1 MGIFFEDKNGMR
13 LDTKYTSFSIE
24 DVDIENNKLA
34 DEKREILGRTI
45 SHRKINWLIFFLITG
60 LVILAGRIWYL
71 QITQGNYY
79 NAISEGNRVRIQSIK
94 PRRGIIYDINYEPL
108 VFNIPSFSLK
118 IIQSDLPKDENE
130 KNYLIKDVANLI
142 GEDPAK
148 IINLLEQKK
157 DYFYQPVIIK
167 ENIGYNIAVEL
178 YIRSINMPGIVLEE
192 VSKRLYASNDKL
204 NSISHILGYDG
215 KISEQELKENEDYLL
230 DDYIGKAGVE
240 QSFEKYLRGELGKSQ
255 IETNALGKRI
265 RIIAQKNAV
274 PGTDLVLSIDSDLQ
288 NYIENL
294 LKEELPGIK
303 KEKASVIAMDPRNG
317 GILSL
322 VSIPSFDNNLFV
334 NGISNEEYQNLIND
348 KNRPLFNRSIAGAYP
363 PGSTFKLLMAAIGLE
378 EGIINERT
386 TVRSVGGIWVGQWFF
401 PDWRAGG
408 HGIVDVKRAIANSVN
423 TFFYNV
429 GGGYNDFKGLGID
442 LIVKNLNLFAVGEK
456 TGIDLP
462 GESMG
467 FLPDANWKQEKFS
480 EPWYIGDTY
489 HLSIGQGYLLATPL
503 QIASYTSFFANGGTL
518 YKPQIAKYLIYPD
531 NKKDEI
537 SAEPIKKNII
547 SQKNIQIV
555 REGMRDGVV
564 YGSAGALRS
573 LPFPVAGK
581 TGTAQTSPDK
591 EAHAWFTCFAPY
603 DNPEIEIT
611 ILIEEGGEGS
621 SVSVPIAKK
630 ILEYWWDKK
639 LKEQ

>member
-1 MGIFFEDKNGMR
+1 MGIFFKDKNRMS
-13 LDTKYTSFSIE
+13 LDTRYASFSID
-24 DVDIENNKLA
+24 DVDIENNNLF

-45 SHRKINWLIFFLITG
+45 SHRKINRLVFFFIAGLI
-60 LVILAGRIWYL
+60 ILAGRIWYL
-71 QITQGNYY
+71 QITRGNYY
-79 NAISEGNRVRIQSIK
+79 NAISEGNRIRIQSIK
-94 PRRGIIYDINYEPL
+94 PMRGIIYDKNYEPL

-118 IIQSDLPKDENE
+118 ITQSDLPKDENE
-130 KNYLIKDVANLI
+130 KNNLIEDAANLI
-142 GEDPAK
+142 GEDPVK
-148 IINLLEQKK
+148 IISLLEQKK
-157 DYFYQPVIIK
+157 DYYYQPIIIK
-167 ENIGYNIAVEL
+167 ENIDYNTAVEL
-178 YIRSINMPGIVLEE
+178 YIKSVNMPGIVLEE

-215 KISEQELKENEDYLL
+215 KISEQELKVNEDYLL

-240 QSFEKYLRGELGKSQ
+240 QTFEKYLRGELGKSQ

-274 PGTDLVLSIDSDLQ
+274 PGADLVLSINSDLQ

-294 LKEELPGIK
+294 LKEELSKIK
-303 KEKASVIAMDPRNG
+303 KDKASVVVMDPRNG

-322 VSIPSFDNNLFV
+322 VSIPSFDGNLFV
-334 NGISNEEYQNLIND
+334 NGISNEKYQSLIND
-348 KNRPLFNRSIAGAYP
+348 KNYPLLDRSIAGAYP
-363 PGSTFKLLMAAIGLE
+363 PGSTFKLLMAVIGLE
-378 EGIINERT
+378 EGIINEKT
-386 TVRSVGGIWVGQWFF
+386 TVKSVGGIWVGQWFF

-408 HGIVDVKRAIANSVN
+408 HGIVDVKNAIANSVN

-442 LIVKNLNLFAVGEK
+442 LLVKDLNLFNFGQK

-467 FLPDANWKQEKFS
+467 FLPDPNWKQEKFN
-480 EPWYIGDTY
+480 EQWYIGDTY

-503 QIASYTSFFANGGTL
+503 QIAAYTSFFANGGTL

-531 NKKDEI
+531 NKKEEI
-537 SAEPIKKNII
+537 PSEIIKKNII
-547 SQKNIQIV
+547 SQKNIEIV
-555 REGMRDGVV
+555 RKGMRDGVV

-573 LPFPVAGK
+573 LPFPAAGK

-611 ILIEEGGEGS
+611 VLIEEGGEGS
-621 SVSVPIAKK
+621 TVSVPIAKK
-630 ILEYWWDKK
+630 ILEYWWKTKK
-639 LKEQ
+639 Q